1 MNALNGFQ
9 RDTQIL
15 QIIPARITKAGR
27 DFAEMLDFKDI
38 SFLVKIREI
47 YKIEK
52 KNTIDIRVFG
62 YENKEKYP
70 SYVSKQC
77 CEEKSGNNNR
87 STIIDKRRRKKAL
100 CADQTFQ
107 QIHI

>member
-1 MNALNGFQ
+1 
-9 RDTQIL
+9 
-15 QIIPARITKAGR
+15 
-27 DFAEMLDFKDI
+27 MLDFKDI

-70 SYVSKQC
+70 SY
-77 CEEKSGNNNR
+77 
-87 STIIDKRRRKKAL
+87 L
-100 CADQTFQ
+100 
-107 QIHI
+107 

>member
-1 MNALNGFQ
+1 
-9 RDTQIL
+9 
-15 QIIPARITKAGR
+15 
-27 DFAEMLDFKDI
+27 MLDFKDI

-100 CADQTFQ
+100 CAVQTCQ
-107 QIHI
+107 